1 METKTNAQIFDIIN
15 MKKHEK
21 KSFSKE
27 DIIMSLVK
35 MRVEKF
41 ATTKTM
47 LDFLMKEVGYAQTY
61 SYELIKISK
70 SRINEIF
77 REEHEES
84 FHNAMARLEEII
96 ESTKNEKTRLEAQK
110 ELNKLLGLHKPQR
123 VDVTSNGKD
132 ISVSEIVVK
141 IVRSNEEE
149 EEDIS

>member
-1 METKTNAQIFDIIN
+1 
-15 MKKHEK
+15 MKNHEK
-21 KSFSKE
+21 KDFSKE

-47 LDFLMKEVGYAQTY
+47 LDFLMREVGYAQTY

-70 SRINEIF
+70 TRINEIF

-110 ELNKLLGLHKPQR
+110 ELNKLLGLHKPQK

-141 IVRSNEEE
+141 IVRSNDE
-149 EEDIS
+149 EEDLS